1 MEEEEDVMLEL
12 YALRK
17 LLFYK
22 DLEMEKT
29 MDESRMSSD
38 NQK

>member
-1 MEEEEDVMLEL
+1 MEEEEDAMLEL
-12 YALRK
+12 CALRK

-29 MDESRMSSD
+29 MDESRFSSK
-38 NQK
+38 NQT